1 MENEGIRV
9 VKTKQQNKNS
19 WSLFS
24 VSVTASERLC
34 LLSPRGAPGL
44 NHSLLRPPGQT
55 SVMTPVAICL
65 QVSLSPHPGAAGGG
79 CTFLSGTWHRAWQSR
94 RGQGGGMCAEALCGC
109 TQLQREASPCR
120 ALGEALSIH
129 SCIPSH
135 SHPMGWEPLYKLIPQ
150 RGKKQLQDD

>member
-65 QVSLSPHPGAAGGG
+65 QVSLSPHPGAAGG

-94 RGQGGGMCAEALCGC
+94 RGQGGSMCAEALCGC

-150 RGKKQLQDD
+150 RGKKQLRDD

>member
-1 MENEGIRV
+1 MGNEGICI

-34 LLSPRGAPGL
+34 LLSPRGAPRL

-65 QVSLSPHPGAAGGG
+65 QVSLSPHPGAAGG
-79 CTFLSGTWHRAWQSR
+79 CAFLSGTWHRAWQSR

-135 SHPMGWEPLYKLIPQ
+135 SHPMGWEPLCKLIPQ
-150 RGKKQLQDD
+150 RGKKQPRDD